1 MPGGLRRWLEHRWL
15 RRLERLAGCQI
26 EVIWLFENSRFF
38 DLRFAQSRLKIYHQV
53 DLNQSFYPHIAAQT
67 ADICFCTS
75 ELIRQ
80 QLASHS
86 VKTYFVQHGMSSA
99 ASAPLSEDQQKLLQG
114 GSLKAAYVGNLSIP
128 YLDWDV
134 LVRVVKCH
142 PAVQFH
148 LIGAFDCKSD
158 YYRRLRQVD
167 NVTWWGKVDSAVIPV
182 ILQQMDILLLCYLQ
196 SCLEQVSN
204 PHKLMEYLASGRIVV
219 ATYTKEYDQHRDLL
233 AMSESGS
240 NAGYP
245 ELFAKVLDQLS
256 AFNSPERM
264 AARHSLQRVTPTP
277 DSLSAFRLCF
287 SSMDTRCLLLQ
298 IQACC
303 LDTSYSLGFGRGS
316 SVLQS

>member
-1 MPGGLRRWLEHRWL
+1 MLFLDPPEPGRKLFALEQIPEPLGIERVRAPRVAPGLRRMPGGLRRWLEHRWL

-114 GSLKAAYVGNLSIP
+114 GSLRLQRKSVFLISTGMCLSGS
-128 YLDWDV
+128 W
-134 LVRVVKCH
+134 CH
-142 PAVQFH
+142 PAVQF

-240 NAGYP
+240 NAGCGC
-245 ELFAKVLDQLS
+245 LKVAVNWCLRLLNSWRQ
-256 AFNSPERM
+256 AFCGASF
-264 AARHSLQRVTPTP
+264 TPT
-277 DSLSAFRLCF
+277 A
-287 SSMDTRCLLLQ
+287 
-298 IQACC
+298 
-303 LDTSYSLGFGRGS
+303 
-316 SVLQS
+316 